1 MFTGFCSQ
9 FFLPLSISHK
19 SIIEFISSINKHFCL
34 INVTFLSLIFSHFFI
49 LTWPGS
55 HVVYYMVCI
64 LELEDYCTKSLS
76 SAEIEY
82 AHQQYFL
89 NLAYISGKNNW
100 HDLPPTQTFFII
112 SFRSPTNCNLLT
124 QQYLVTVLFFN
135 LVTKVSLLVI
145 WLGSIYLV
153 LDHEQVYCI

>member
-1 MFTGFCSQ
+1 MKVWKVKKDPIYFELVEDCMLQVFVPNFCC
-9 FFLPLSISHK
+9 LYLSISHK
-19 SIIEFISSINKHFCL
+19 SIIEFISFIYISI
-34 INVTFLSLIFSHFFI
+34 FLDKCDIFILDFQPFFI
-49 LTWPGS
+49 LTWPGI
-55 HVVYYMVCI
+55 HVVYYMICI

-112 SFRSPTNCNLLT
+112 SFRSPCNCNLLT
-124 QQYLVTVLFFN
+124 
-135 LVTKVSLLVI
+135 
-145 WLGSIYLV
+145 
-153 LDHEQVYCI
+153 

>member
-1 MFTGFCSQ
+1 MKVGKAKYKNPIYFELVEDCMFTGLCSH

-34 INVTFLSLIFSHFFI
+34 INVTFLSLIFSHFF
-49 LTWPGS
+49 LFLLGQVAMLFTTWFVFRNWKIIVP
-55 HVVYYMVCI
+55 
-64 LELEDYCTKSLS
+64 TKSLS

-100 HDLPPTQTFFII
+100 HDLPPTQTFFMI
-112 SFRSPTNCNLLT
+112 SFRSPSNCNLLT
-124 QQYLVTVLFFN
+124 
-135 LVTKVSLLVI
+135 
-145 WLGSIYLV
+145 
-153 LDHEQVYCI
+153 